1 MQIRIL
7 SLIVL
12 LSATILRAQDPFFAT
27 ADAFFKKYVHDGTVD
42 YAAIKANPGE
52 LSTLVGLV
60 AKGIQVTR
68 PEDQKAFIV
77 NAYNITVINS
87 IVNHMPIKSVMD
99 VPGFFKEE
107 KHMIAGSM
115 MTLNDMETNLV
126 RNVYK
131 DPQFHFVLVCGAVSC
146 PKLASFAFTP
156 ALIDNQLMERTKLAL
171 NDLNFTK
178 VSGNSVQLSEIFKW
192 YASDFATGSALI
204 KWINLYRPAATKLKE
219 PVQVS
224 YYTYD
229 WSLNGKK

>member
-1 MQIRIL
+1 MQLRIL
-7 SLIVL
+7 ALMVL
-12 LSATILRAQDPFFAT
+12 LSASFLRAQDPFFAA
-27 ADAFFKKYVHDGTVD
+27 ADAFFKKYVHDGLVD
-42 YAAIKANPGE
+42 YNSIKANPGE

-68 PEDQKAFIV
+68 PEDQKAFII

-99 VPGFFKEE
+99 VQGFFKEE
-107 KHMIAGSM
+107 KHMIAGKM
-115 MTLNDMETNLV
+115 MTLDEVETNLV

-131 DPQFHFVLVCGAVSC
+131 DPQFHFVLVCGAISC

-156 ALIDNQLMERTKLAL
+156 ALVDNQLMERTKLAL
-171 NDLNFTK
+171 NDPTFTK
-178 VSGNSVQLSEIFKW
+178 VAGSSLQLSEIFKW
-192 YASDFATGSALI
+192 YSADFATGSGLI
-204 KWINLYRPAATKLKE
+204 KWINLYRPAATKMKE

-229 WSLNGKK
+229 WSLNIKK